1 MTRVDELKNKIVD
14 LKKNA
19 EALKAENKIDEA
31 LEIVNSIND
40 LKKEI
45 AIEEALNE
53 KEVKEIENKL
63 EGEVI
68 NMEKTE
74 VLNKEE
80 KLFVDFIRGGIAND
94 MKAGDNGAIIP
105 NSISSQIIAKVEEIS
120 PLYARATKFNVG
132 GELTF
137 VKEDAIPTCNYM
149 DEMAEG
155 SGTDATFKTV
165 KLGAFI
171 ARALTKVSRSLLNRT
186 DFDLLTYVVNAVA
199 KSIAKFLEKE
209 LITGTPSKID
219 GLSKVVPTEVT
230 AINADA
236 YVDLQIAVPSTLQGG
251 CEWLMNPADL
261 KAARKFKT
269 TDGQYLLNADATKE
283 FGWAIL
289 GKNVM
294 ISDQVPAGT
303 IYYGDFSGLYVK
315 LANNVEVSVL
325 KERYAEQY
333 AYGIVGFVEL
343 DAKVVETQKI
353 VAMKKQDE

>member
-74 VLNKEE
+74 LLNKEE

-120 PLYARATKFNVG
+120 PIYARATKFNIV

-137 VKEDAIPTCNYM
+137 VKEDAIPACNYM

-155 SGTDATFKTV
+155 TGTDATFQTV

-171 ARALTKVSRSLLNRT
+171 ARALTKISRSLINRT
-186 DFDLLTYVVNAVA
+186 DFDLLQYVVNAVA

-209 LITGTPSKID
+209 LIVGTASKID
-219 GLSKVVPTEVT
+219 GLSKVEPTTVT

-289 GKNVM
+289 GKNVLL
-294 ISDQVPAGT
+294 SDQVPAGT

-315 LANNVEVSVL
+315 LANDVEVSVL

-333 AYGIVGFVEL
+333 AVGVVGFVEL

-353 VAMKKQDE
+353 AAMKKQGE

>member
-1 MTRVDELKNKIVD
+1 MLKS
-14 LKKNA
+14 
-19 EALKAENKIDEA
+19 E
-31 LEIVNSIND
+31 EILNSINIKMEEIKD
-40 LKKEI
+40 LTGEEKVAKYNEIMSLKNDYEIEKK
-45 AIEEALNE
+45 LE
-53 KEVKEIENKL
+53 KEGIKEIENKL
-63 EGEVI
+63 EGDVV
-68 NMEKTE
+68 NMNKTE

-80 KLFVDFIRGGIAND
+80 KLFVDYIREGIAND

-137 VKEDAIPTCNYM
+137 VKEDAIPTCAYM

-155 SGTDATFKTV
+155 TGTDATFQPV
-165 KLGAFI
+165 KLGAFV
-171 ARALTKVSRSLLNRT
+171 ARALTKISRSLINRT
-186 DFDLLTYVVNAVA
+186 DFDLLQYVVNAVA

-209 LITGTPSKID
+209 LIVGTASKID
-219 GLSKVVPTEVT
+219 GLSKVVPTEIT

-236 YVDLQIAVPSTLQGG
+236 YVDLQIAVPSTLQSG

-289 GKNVM
+289 GKNVLL
-294 ISDQVPAGT
+294 SDQVPANT

-333 AYGIVGFVEL
+333 AYGVVGFVEL

-353 VAMKKQDE
+353 VAMKKQGE

>member
-14 LKKNA
+14 LKNNA
-19 EALKAENKIDEA
+19 ETLKNECKIDEA
-31 LEIVNSIND
+31 LEVVNSIKD
-40 LKKEI
+40 LKKELEV
-45 AIEEALNE
+45 EEALNE

-63 EGEVI
+63 GGDVI
-68 NMEKTE
+68 NMKKTE
-74 VLNKEE
+74 LLNKEE

-94 MKAGDNGAIIP
+94 MEAGDNGAIIP

-137 VKEDAIPTCNYM
+137 VKEDAIPTCAYM

-155 SGTDATFKTV
+155 TGTDATFQTV

-171 ARALTKVSRSLLNRT
+171 ARALTKISRSLINRT
-186 DFDLLTYVVNAVA
+186 DFDLLQYVVEAVA
-199 KSIAKFLEKE
+199 KSIARFLEKE
-209 LITGTPSKID
+209 LIVGTSSKID
-219 GLSKVVPTEVT
+219 GLSKVVATEVT

-236 YVDLQIAVPSTLQGG
+236 YVDLQMAVPSALQGG
-251 CEWLMNPADL
+251 CEWLMNTADL

-269 TDGQYLLNADATKE
+269 IDGQYLLNADATKE

-315 LANNVEVSVL
+315 LANDVEVSVL

-333 AYGIVGFVEL
+333 AYGVVGFVEL
-343 DAKVVETQKI
+343 DAKVVEIQKI
-353 VAMKKQDE
+353 VAMKKQGE

>member
-74 VLNKEE
+74 LLNKEE
-80 KLFVDFIRGGIAND
+80 KLFVDYIRTGVAND
-94 MKAGDNGAIIP
+94 MKASDNGAIIP
-105 NSISSQIIAKVEEIS
+105 NLISSKIIAKVEEIS
-120 PLYARATKFNVG
+120 PIYARATKFNVG

-149 DEMAEG
+149 DEMPAQND
-155 SGTDATFKTV
+155 GTDATFTTV

-209 LITGTPSKID
+209 LIVGTPSKID
-219 GLSKVVPTEVT
+219 GLSKVAPTEVT

-236 YVDLQIAVPSTLQGG
+236 YVDLQIAVPSTLQAS
-251 CEWLMNPADL
+251 CEWLINPADL

-283 FGWAIL
+283 FGWSIL
-289 GKNVM
+289 GKNVLL
-294 ISDQVPAGT
+294 SDQVPAGT
-303 IYYGDFSGLYVK
+303 IFYGDFSGLYVK
-315 LANNVEVSVL
+315 LANDVEVSVL

-333 AYGIVGFVEL
+333 AYGVVGFVEL

-353 VAMKKQDE
+353 VAMKKQG

>member
-31 LEIVNSIND
+31 LEIINSIND
-40 LKKEI
+40 LKKEL

-63 EGEVI
+63 EGDVV
-68 NMEKTE
+68 NMNKTE

-80 KLFVDFIRGGIAND
+80 KLFIDYIRGGIAND

-120 PLYARATKFNVG
+120 PIYARATKFNVG

-137 VKEDAIPTCNYM
+137 VKEDAIPTCAYM
-149 DEMAEG
+149 DEMTEG
-155 SGTDATFKTV
+155 TGTDATFQTV
-165 KLGAFI
+165 KLGAFV
-171 ARALTKVSRSLLNRT
+171 ARALTKISRSLINRT
-186 DFDLLTYVVNAVA
+186 DFDLLQYVVNAVA

-209 LITGTPSKID
+209 LIVGTASKID

-236 YVDLQIAVPSTLQGG
+236 YVDLQIAVPSTLQSG

-283 FGWAIL
+283 FGWSIL
-289 GKNVM
+289 GKNVLL
-294 ISDQVPAGT
+294 SDQVPANT

-315 LANNVEVSVL
+315 LANDIEVSVL

-333 AYGIVGFVEL
+333 AYGVVGFVEL

-353 VAMKKQDE
+353 VAMKKQGE

>member
-14 LKKNA
+14 LKNNA
-19 EALKAENKIDEA
+19 ETLKNECKIDEA
-31 LEIVNSIND
+31 LEVVNSIKD
-40 LKKEI
+40 LKKELEV
-45 AIEEALNE
+45 EEALNE

-63 EGEVI
+63 GGDVI
-68 NMEKTE
+68 NMKKTE
-74 VLNKEE
+74 LLNKEE

-94 MKAGDNGAIIP
+94 MEAGDNGAIIP

-137 VKEDAIPTCNYM
+137 VKEDAIPTCAYM

-155 SGTDATFKTV
+155 TGTDATFQTV

-171 ARALTKVSRSLLNRT
+171 ARALTKISRSLINRT
-186 DFDLLTYVVNAVA
+186 DFDLLQYVVEAVV
-199 KSIAKFLEKE
+199 KSIARFLEKE
-209 LITGTPSKID
+209 LIVGTSSKID
-219 GLSKVVPTEVT
+219 GLSKVVATEVT

-236 YVDLQIAVPSTLQGG
+236 YVDLQMAVPSALQGG
-251 CEWLMNPADL
+251 CEWLMNTADL

-269 TDGQYLLNADATKE
+269 IDGQYLLNADATKE

-315 LANNVEVSVL
+315 LANDVEVSVL

-333 AYGIVGFVEL
+333 AYGVVGFVEL
-343 DAKVVETQKI
+343 DAKVVEIQKI
-353 VAMKKQDE
+353 VAMKKQGE

>member
-1 MTRVDELKNKIVD
+1 MTKIDELNREIEELKINV
-14 LKKNA
+14 N
-19 EALKAENKIDEA
+19 ALKRENKIDEA
-31 LEIVNSIND
+31 LVIVDEIKI
-40 LKKEI
+40 KKSE
-45 AIEEALNE
+45 LE
-53 KEVKEIENKL
+53 KLEKIENELQQEGDVKIMENKVL
-63 EGEVI
+63 E
-68 NMEKTE
+68 
-74 VLNKEE
+74 NKELLNNEE
-80 KLFVDFIRGGIAND
+80 KVFVNFVRTSIAND
-94 MKAGDNGAIIP
+94 MKAGENGAIIP

-120 PLYARATKFNVG
+120 PLYARATKFNVV

-155 SGTDATFKTV
+155 TGTDATFQTV

-209 LITGTPSKID
+209 LIVGTPSKID
-219 GLSKVVPTEVT
+219 GLSKVVAEEVS

-236 YVDLQIAVPSTLQGG
+236 LIDCQMKVPSALQGS

-261 KAARKFKT
+261 KACRKFKSV
-269 TDGQYLLNADATKE
+269 DGQYLLNPDATKE
-283 FGWAIL
+283 FGWGIL
-289 GKNVM
+289 GKNVLL
-294 ISDQVPAGT
+294 SEQVPAGT

-315 LANNVEVSVL
+315 LANNIEVSVL

-333 AYGIVGFVEL
+333 AYGVVGFVEL

-353 VAMKKQDE
+353 VAIKKQNE

>member
-1 MTRVDELKNKIVD
+1 MNKIMELERDLESLKN
-14 LKKNA
+14 NA
-19 EALKAENKIDEA
+19 ETLKNECKIDEA
-31 LEIVNSIND
+31 LEVVNSIKD
-40 LKKEI
+40 LKKELEV
-45 AIEEALNE
+45 EEALNE

-63 EGEVI
+63 GGDVI
-68 NMEKTE
+68 NMKKTE
-74 VLNKEE
+74 LLNKEE

-94 MKAGDNGAIIP
+94 MEAGDNGAIIP

-137 VKEDAIPTCNYM
+137 VKEDAIPTCAYM

-155 SGTDATFKTV
+155 TGTDATFQTV

-171 ARALTKVSRSLLNRT
+171 ARALTKISRSLINRT
-186 DFDLLTYVVNAVA
+186 DFDLLQYVVEAVA
-199 KSIAKFLEKE
+199 KSIARFLEKE
-209 LITGTPSKID
+209 LIVGTSSKID
-219 GLSKVVPTEVT
+219 GLSKVVATEVT

-236 YVDLQIAVPSTLQGG
+236 YVDLQMAVPSALQGG
-251 CEWLMNPADL
+251 CEWLMNTADL

-269 TDGQYLLNADATKE
+269 IDGQYLLNADATKE

-315 LANNVEVSVL
+315 LANDVEVSVL

-333 AYGIVGFVEL
+333 AYGVVGFVEL
-343 DAKVVETQKI
+343 DAKVVEIQKI
-353 VAMKKQDE
+353 VAMKKQGE